1 MYSYSILIQKM
12 TNHHKE

>member
-1 MYSYSILIQKM
+1 M